1 MRSSTDD
8 WPAQLFYYLKEVRE
22 TWFLRQIHYGALL
35 LPRAST
41 VACVALSECQCVR
54 CRTVVAMSFDS
65 GHDPGG

>member
-22 TWFLRQIHYGALL
+22 TWCLRQIHYGAPLL
-35 LPRAST
+35 LRASS
-41 VACVALSECQCVR
+41 VACPLLSECR
-54 CRTVVAMSFDS
+54 CARRRTVVAMSFDS